1 MAGGARAGRRPR
13 ARMAMRRTDPDEN
26 RFAVYLVDPGPRGSG
41 VIALI
46 QEVTGASTGNCAQMV
61 RTSPTFITSCRSR
74 GAAEDLI
81 ARFKEFDAVA
91 VVRPTGR
98 PMREGSSA
106 DVLHRSTPRFVP
118 YGLMLLGIAQLGVA
132 LWWAR
137 DGRMLASVGG
147 AVLAVVVLVSSVLFL
162 RGKIE

>member
-1 MAGGARAGRRPR
+1 
-13 ARMAMRRTDPDEN
+13 MAMRRTDTDEN

-61 RTSPTFITSCRSR
+61 RTSPTFITSCRTR
-74 GAAEDLI
+74 GSAEDLV

-91 VVRPTGR
+91 VVRPVGR
-98 PMREGSSA
+98 PLKEGA
-106 DVLHRSTPRFVP
+106 PAELMTHSTPRFVP
-118 YGLMLLGIAQLGVA
+118 YLLMLLGVAQLGAA

-137 DGRMLASVGG
+137 DGRMLAAVGG
-147 AVLAVVVLVSSVLFL
+147 AVLSVVVLVSSVFLL
-162 RGKIE
+162 RGRFD

>member
-1 MAGGARAGRRPR
+1 MAI
-13 ARMAMRRTDPDEN
+13 RRTDPDEN

-61 RTSPTFITSCRSR
+61 RTSPTFITSCRTR

-91 VVRPTGR
+91 VIRPAGR
-98 PMREGSSA
+98 PLREGPSA
-106 DVLHRSTPRFVP
+106 ELMTRSTPRPVP
-118 YGLMLLGIAQLGVA
+118 YLLMLLGVAQLGMA

-137 DGRMLASVGG
+137 DGRMLAAVGG
-147 AVLAVVVLVSSVLFL
+147 AILSVVVMISSVLLL
-162 RGKIE
+162 RGKLD

>member
-1 MAGGARAGRRPR
+1 MAL
-13 ARMAMRRTDPDEN
+13 RRTDPDEN

-61 RTSPTFITSCRSR
+61 RTSPTFITSCRSK
-74 GAAEDLI
+74 GAAEDLV

-91 VVRPTGR
+91 VVRAAGR
-98 PMREGSSA
+98 PLKEGSSS
-106 DVLHRSTPRFVP
+106 DLLSSSTPRFVP
-118 YGLMLLGIAQLGVA
+118 YLLMVLGVAQLVVA

-137 DGRMLASVGG
+137 DGRMIAAVGG
-147 AVLAVVVLVSSVLFL
+147 ALLSVVVVVTSVLLL
-162 RGKIE
+162 RGKLG